1 MNEFTFTN
9 SKITI
14 KATNIELRK
23 IHNIIGFLKQFEDEP
38 TILLVPSSKSPPQA
52 PEVPKE
58 SLPKENEEI
67 KNEPSHLPIITNTS
81 VIPPEVMS
89 FDELAQWMVNIFSKN
104 KIETN
109 INNSKTVKSF
119 FVNHLKLHSFE
130 LRVIQKSKQIL
141 ELLKDRP
148 FITEKSILCAI
159 SKCFQ
164 MYNLICPEEYMNRV
178 KHLNELIE
186 QEMKQRIL
194 NEKEET
200 NMINED
206 EINNLF
212 DKYKN
217 ATTFDDRQN
226 YLLLLLYCKS
236 PPLRLDW
243 AECLVGEK
251 MLSSTENCY
260 STSEA
265 NLYLR
270 KYKTSEKYGNKCLKF
285 SDEVNDYI
293 KDFIKFRKDQG
304 IVSEYLLL
312 NPTTFTMMSR
322 VNLSKNLS
330 KLFGKSVG
338 CNILRKYFV
347 SNNIDANKVEEEE
360 KLASAMCHSVGVQ
373 KTSYCKKIKK

>member
-9 SKITI
+9 AKISI

-23 IHNIIGFLKQFEDEP
+23 IHNIIGFLKQFEDVSEQP
-38 TILLVPSSKSPPQA
+38 AIFIKAPPA

-58 SLPKENEEI
+58 SLPNENKEI

-81 VIPPEVMS
+81 ATPPEVMS
-89 FDELAQWMVNIFSKN
+89 FDELAQWMVNIFPKN

-109 INNSKTVKSF
+109 INNSKTIKSF
-119 FVNHLKLHSFE
+119 FINHLKLHSFE

-194 NEKEET
+194 NEKEES
-200 NMINED
+200 NMINQE

-243 AECLVGEK
+243 AECLVGDK

-260 STSEA
+260 STNEA

-285 SDEVNDYI
+285 SDEVNEYI
-293 KDFIKFRKDQG
+293 KDFLKFRKDQG